1 MHGAEFINSLAII
14 KCIIK
19 IIAENGKFQRP
30 VSPRSMNLQLGLF
43 CTDQYGFNWK

>member
-30 VSPRSMNLQLGLF
+30 VSPLAVYESAAGSFLHRSVWF
-43 CTDQYGFNWK
+43 